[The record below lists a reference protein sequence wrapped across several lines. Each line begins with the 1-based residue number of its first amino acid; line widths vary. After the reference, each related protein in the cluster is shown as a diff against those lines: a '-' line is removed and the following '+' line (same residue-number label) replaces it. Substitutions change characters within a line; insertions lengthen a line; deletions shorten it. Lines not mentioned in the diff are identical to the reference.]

1 MLPVIA
7 LIGRPNV
14 GKSTLFNRLTRS
26 RDALV
31 ADYPGLT
38 RDRNYGFGKLGPVPY
53 LVIDTGGV
61 AGGEE
66 GIEEAMVEQTVRA
79 LAEADIAIIMV
90 DGRSGLTAADLHV
103 AELAR
108 RHAKKTW
115 LAVNKAEGLDAAI
128 ANSEFHGLGLGEPIA
143 ISASHGDRI
152 GALMDEVLDEFD
164 GDERNTVLNETDELY
179 VDERTADADES
190 DEPNDEQVEEQDGD
204 HELRI
209 AVIGRPNVG
218 KSTLA
223 NRLLGEDRLVVFD
236 QPGTTR
242 DSVSV
247 PFERNDRKYLLID
260 TAGIRRK
267 ARVHEAIEKFSIVKA
282 LQAIEQA
289 QVVIAVLD
297 AQEGVTEQDVSLL
310 GLVLERGRA
319 LVVVTNKWDGLA
331 SDQRKQVRDDLERR
345 LPFLDFAE
353 RITISALHGTAVGDL
368 LPAVER
374 AYTAATRDMSTTEL
388 TRELEAAVM
397 AHPTPLVRGRRIRL
411 RYAHQGGRNPPVIVI
426 HGNQTDKVP
435 ESYRRYLINR
445 FRKVFKL
452 KGTPVRLA
460 FKTGDNP
467 YKGRRNTLTPRQERK
482 RKRLMKKVK
491 K

>member
-38 RDRNYGFGKLGPVPY
+38 RDRQYGFGKLGPVPY

-61 AGGEE
+61 AGGEV
-66 GIEEAMVEQTVRA
+66 GINERMVDQTVVALEEADAA
-79 LAEADIAIIMV
+79 LILV
-90 DGRSGLTAADLHV
+90 DGREGLTAADEHV
-103 AELAR
+103 ADLAR
-108 RHAKKTW
+108 KNGKKTW
-115 LAVNKAEGLDAAI
+115 LAVNKAEGLDQAI
-128 ANSEFHGLGLGEPIA
+128 AAGEFHGLGLGEPYA
-143 ISASHGDRI
+143 VSAAHGDRI
-152 GALMDEVLDEFD
+152 SALMDAVLADFEVE
-164 GDERNTVLNETDELY
+164 ETDEEVPSY
-179 VDERTADADES
+179 DDDE
-190 DEPNDEQVEEQDGD
+190 

-209 AVIGRPNVG
+209 AVVGRPNVG
-218 KSTLA
+218 KSTLI
-223 NRLLGEDRLVVFD
+223 NRLIGEERLVVYD

-247 PFERNDRKYLLID
+247 PFERNDRKYELID

-267 ARVHEAIEKFSIVKA
+267 SKVHEAIEKFSIIKA
-282 LQAIEQA
+282 LQAIERA
-289 QVVIAVLD
+289 EVVIAVLD
-297 AQEGVTEQDVSLL
+297 AHEGVTEQDVSLL
-310 GLVLERGRA
+310 GLILERGRS
-319 LVVVTNKWDGLA
+319 LVIVTNKWDGMSA
-331 SDQRKQVRDDLERR
+331 EDRKHVRDELDRR

-353 RITISALHGTAVGDL
+353 RITISALHGTAVGDV

-374 AYTAATRDMSTTEL
+374 AFRAAILDMSTTDL
-388 TRELEAAVM
+388 TRELESAIT
-397 AHPTPLVRGRRIRL
+397 AHPPPLVRGRRIKL

-435 ESYRRYLINR
+435 EAYRRYLINR

-460 FKTGDNP
+460 FKTSKNP
-467 YKGRRNTLTPRQERK
+467 YKGKRNKLTPRQEQK
-482 RKRLMKKVK
+482 RKRLMRHAKK
-491 K
+491 

>member
-1 MLPVIA
+1 MLPVVA

-38 RDRNYGFGKLGPVPY
+38 RDRQYGFGKLGPVPY
-53 LVIDTGGV
+53 IAIDTGGV

-66 GIEEAMVEQTVRA
+66 GIHELMVDQTIRA
-79 LAEADIAIIMV
+79 LQEADVAMIMV
-90 DGRSGLTAADLHV
+90 DGRSGLTAADEHV

-108 RHAKKTW
+108 KHAKKTF
-115 LAVNKAEGLDAAI
+115 LVVNKSEGLDQVI
-128 ANSEFHGLGLGEPIA
+128 AGGEFHGLGMGEPLA
-143 ISASHGDRI
+143 VSAAHGDRI
-152 GALMDEVLDEFD
+152 SALMDLVLEDFEEAEEEETSE
-164 GDERNTVLNETDELY
+164 GDEEF
-179 VDERTADADES
+179 
-190 DEPNDEQVEEQDGD
+190 
-204 HELRI
+204 ELRI
-209 AVIGRPNVG
+209 AVVGRPNVG
-218 KSTLA
+218 KSTLI
-223 NRLLGEDRLVVFD
+223 NRLVGEDRLVVFD

-247 PFERNDRKYLLID
+247 PFERNDRKYELID
-260 TAGIRRK
+260 TAGIRRRAK
-267 ARVHEAIEKFSIVKA
+267 VHETIEKFSIVKA
-282 LQAIEQA
+282 LQAIERA
-289 QVVIAVLD
+289 QVVVSVLD

-319 LVVVTNKWDGLA
+319 LVVVTNKWDGLTA
-331 SDQRKQVRDDLERR
+331 RERKHIRDELDRR

-353 RITISALHGTAVGDL
+353 RMTISALHGTAVGDL

-374 AYTAATRDMSTTEL
+374 AYAAATRDMSTTDL
-388 TRELEAAVM
+388 TRELENAVV
-397 AHPTPLVRGRRIRL
+397 AHPPPLVGGRRIRL

-426 HGNQTDKVP
+426 HGNQTERVP

-460 FKTGDNP
+460 LKTGENP
-467 YKGRRNTLTPRQERK
+467 FKGKRNKLTPRQEQK
-482 RKRLMKKVK
+482 RKRLMKHVK

>member
-38 RDRNYGFGKLGPVPY
+38 RDRKYGFGKLGPIPY
-53 LVIDTGGV
+53 IVIDTGGV

-66 GIEEAMVEQTVRA
+66 GLAEATVEQTIRA
-79 LAEADIAIIMV
+79 LQEADVAVIMV
-90 DGRSGLTAADLHV
+90 DGRSGLTPADEHV

-108 RHAKKTW
+108 RHAKQTW
-115 LAVNKAEGLDAAI
+115 LAVNKTEGLDEAI
-128 ANSEFHGLGLGEPIA
+128 ANSEFHALGLGEPIA
-143 ISASHGDRI
+143 VSAAHGDRI
-152 GALMDEVLDEFD
+152 GALMDEVLSGFI
-164 GDERNTVLNETDELY
+164 
-179 VDERTADADES
+179 
-190 DEPNDEQVEEQDGD
+190 VEEPEEEPEEALEEDD
-204 HELRI
+204 EDRELRI
-209 AVIGRPNVG
+209 AVVGRPNVG
-218 KSTLA
+218 KSTLI
-223 NRLLGEDRLVVFD
+223 NRILGEERLVVFD

-247 PFERNDRKYLLID
+247 PFERNDRKYVLID

-267 ARVHEAIEKFSIVKA
+267 ARVHETIEKFSIVKA

-289 QVVIAVLD
+289 EVVISVLD

-310 GLVLERGRA
+310 GLVMERGRA
-319 LVVVTNKWDGLA
+319 MVVVTNKWDGLSA
-331 SDQRKQVRDDLERR
+331 DHRKKVRDDLERR

-374 AYTAATRDMSTTEL
+374 AYKAAMRNMSTTEL
-388 TRELEAAVM
+388 TNELEAAVI
-397 AHPTPLVRGRRIRL
+397 AHTPPLVRGRRIKL

-426 HGNQTDKVP
+426 HGNQVERLP

-445 FRKVFKL
+445 FRKAFKL

-460 FKTGDNP
+460 FKKGKNP
-467 YKGRRNTLTPRQERK
+467 FEGRRNVLTPRQERK

>member
-38 RDRNYGFGKLGPVPY
+38 RDRKYGFGKLGPIPY

-66 GIEEAMVEQTVRA
+66 GIEEIMVDQTIVA
-79 LAEADIAIIMV
+79 LQEADIAVIMV
-90 DGRSGLTAADLHV
+90 DGRSGLTAADSHV

-108 RHAKKTW
+108 KHAKKTW
-115 LAVNKAEGLDAAI
+115 LAVNKSEGLDEAI
-128 ANSEFHGLGLGEPIA
+128 ASGEFHSLGMGEPIA
-143 ISASHGDRI
+143 ISAAHGDRI
-152 GALMDEVLDEFD
+152 GALMDEMLSSFIVEEEDDEED
-164 GDERNTVLNETDELY
+164 GD
-179 VDERTADADES
+179 VDS
-190 DEPNDEQVEEQDGD
+190 DEDREV
-204 HELRI
+204 RI

-218 KSTLA
+218 KSTLI
-223 NRLLGEDRLVVFD
+223 NRILGEERLVVFD

-242 DSVSV
+242 DSVAV
-247 PFERNDRKYLLID
+247 PFERNDRKYVLID

-267 ARVHEAIEKFSIVKA
+267 ARVHETIEKFSIVKA

-289 QVVIAVLD
+289 EVVISVLD
-297 AQEGVTEQDVSLL
+297 AHEGVTEQDVSLL
-310 GLVLERGRA
+310 GLVMERGRA
-319 LVVVTNKWDGLA
+319 LVVVTNKWDGMQA
-331 SDQRKQVRDDLERR
+331 DERKKVRDDLERR

-374 AYTAATRDMSTTEL
+374 AYKAAMRNMSTAEL
-388 TRELEAAVM
+388 TQELEAAIM
-397 AHPTPLVRGRRIRL
+397 AHSPPMVRGRRIKL

-426 HGNQTDKVP
+426 HGNQTERVP
-435 ESYRRYLINR
+435 EAYRRYLINR
-445 FRKVFKL
+445 FRKAFKL

-460 FKTGDNP
+460 FKKGKNP
-467 YKGRRNTLTPRQERK
+467 FEGRRNVLTPRQERK

>member
-38 RDRNYGFGKLGPVPY
+38 RDRKYGFGKLGPIPY

-61 AGGEE
+61 AGGEV
-66 GIEEAMVEQTVRA
+66 GIGEAMVEQTKRA
-79 LAEADIAIIMV
+79 LQEADAAIIMV
-90 DGRSGLTAADLHV
+90 DGRSGLTAADEHV
-103 AELAR
+103 ADLAR
-108 RHAKKTW
+108 KHAKKAW

-128 ANSEFHGLGLGEPIA
+128 ASGEFYGLGLGEPTA
-143 ISASHGDRI
+143 VSATHGDRI
-152 GALMDEVLDEFD
+152 GALIDDVLSDFEPQESDDE
-164 GDERNTVLNETDELY
+164 
-179 VDERTADADES
+179 ADE
-190 DEPNDEQVEEQDGD
+190 DVE
-204 HELRI
+204 ELRI

-223 NRLLGEDRLVVFD
+223 NRLLGEDRFVVYD
-236 QPGTTR
+236 EPGTTR
-242 DSVSV
+242 DSVAV

-260 TAGIRRK
+260 TAGIRRRS
-267 ARVHEAIEKFSIVKA
+267 RVREAIEKFSIVKA

-319 LVVVTNKWDGLA
+319 LVVVTNKWDGLSA
-331 SDQRKQVRDDLERR
+331 DQRKQVRDDLDRR

-374 AYTAATRDMSTTEL
+374 AYKAATRDLSTTEL
-388 TRELEAAVM
+388 TRELESAVM
-397 AHPTPLVRGRRIRL
+397 AHPPPLVRGRRIRL

-426 HGNQTDKVP
+426 HGNQTNRVP
-435 ESYRRYLINR
+435 EAYRRYLINR
-445 FRKVFKL
+445 FRKAFKL
-452 KGTPVRLA
+452 KGTPVRLS
-460 FKTGDNP
+460 FKTSDNP
-467 YKGRRNTLTPRQERK
+467 YKGRRNKLTPRQERK
-482 RKRLMKKVK
+482 RKRLMQRVK

>member
-38 RDRNYGFGKLGPVPY
+38 RDRQYGFGKLGPVPY

-66 GIEEAMVEQTVRA
+66 GIEERMVEQTVRA
-79 LAEADIAIIMV
+79 LEEADAALIMV
-90 DGRSGLTAADLHV
+90 DGREGLTAADEHV
-103 AELAR
+103 ADLAR
-108 RHAKKTW
+108 RNGKKTW
-115 LAVNKAEGLDAAI
+115 LIVNKAEGLDSAI
-128 ANSEFHGLGLGEPIA
+128 AGGEFHALGLGEPIA
-143 ISASHGDRI
+143 VSATHGDRI
-152 GALMDEVLDEFD
+152 SALMDLVLED
-164 GDERNTVLNETDELY
+164 Y
-179 VDERTADADES
+179 DAEEE
-190 DEPNDEQVEEQDGD
+190 EPTPSYDDDD
-204 HELRI
+204 HALRI
-209 AVIGRPNVG
+209 AVVGRPNVG
-218 KSTLA
+218 KSTLI
-223 NRLLGEDRLVVFD
+223 NRMIGEDRLVVFD

-247 PFERNDRKYLLID
+247 PFEKNDRKYELID

-267 ARVHEAIEKFSIVKA
+267 AKVHEAIEKFSIIKA
-282 LQAIEQA
+282 LQAIDRAE
-289 QVVIAVLD
+289 VVISVLD
-297 AQEGVTEQDVSLL
+297 AHEGVTEQDVSLL
-310 GLVLERGRA
+310 GLVLERGRS
-319 LVVVTNKWDGLA
+319 LVVVTNKWDGMTA
-331 SDQRKQVRDDLERR
+331 EDRKHVRDELDRR

-353 RITISALHGTAVGDL
+353 RITISALHGTAVGDV

-374 AYTAATRDMSTTEL
+374 AFKAAVIDMSTTEL
-388 TRELEAAVM
+388 TRELEAAVT
-397 AHPTPLVRGRRIRL
+397 AHPPPVVRGRRIRL

-435 ESYRRYLINR
+435 EAYRRFLINR
-445 FRKVFKL
+445 FRKTFKL

-460 FKTGDNP
+460 FKSGKNP
-467 YKGRRNTLTPRQERK
+467 YAGKRNKLTPRQEQK
-482 RKRLMKKVK
+482 RKRLMKHAK

>member
-38 RDRNYGFGKLGPVPY
+38 RDRKYGFGKLGPVPY

-61 AGGEE
+61 AGGEV
-66 GIEEAMVEQTVRA
+66 GIDEAMVEQTVRA
-79 LAEADIAIIMV
+79 LKEADAAIIMV
-90 DGRSGLTAADLHV
+90 DGRSGLTAADQHV

-108 RHAKKTW
+108 KHAKKTW
-115 LAVNKAEGLDAAI
+115 LAVNKSEGLETAI
-128 ANSEFHGLGLGEPIA
+128 AGGEFHGLGLGEPIA
-143 ISASHGDRI
+143 ISAAHGDRI
-152 GALMDEVLDEFD
+152 GPLMDEVLAEFV
-164 GDERNTVLNETDELY
+164 GDE
-179 VDERTADADES
+179 TAEEEDAD
-190 DEPNDEQVEEQDGD
+190 VEV
-204 HELRI
+204 LRI
-209 AVIGRPNVG
+209 AVVGRPNVG
-218 KSTLA
+218 KSTLI
-223 NRLLGEDRLVVFD
+223 NRLIGEDRLVVFD

-247 PFERNDRKYLLID
+247 PFERNDRKYELID

-267 ARVHEAIEKFSIVKA
+267 ARVHETIEKFSIVKA
-282 LQAIEQA
+282 LQAIEDA
-289 QVVIAVLD
+289 HVVVAVLD

-310 GLVLERGRA
+310 GLILQRGRA
-319 LVVVTNKWDGLA
+319 LVVVTNKWDGLTPEA
-331 SDQRKQVRDDLERR
+331 RKHVRDDLERR

-374 AYTAATRDMSTTEL
+374 AYRAANIDLSTREL
-388 TRELEAAVM
+388 TDELEAAVM
-397 AHPTPLVRGRRIRL
+397 AHAPPLVRGRRIRL
-411 RYAHQGGRNPPVIVI
+411 RYAHQGGRNPPIIVI
-426 HGNQTDKVP
+426 HGNQTENVP
-435 ESYRRYLINR
+435 EAYRRYLINR

-452 KGTPVRLA
+452 KGTPVRLQ
-460 FKTGDNP
+460 FKSSDNP
-467 YKGRRNTLTPRQERK
+467 FKGRRNKLTPRQERK
-482 RKRLMKKVK
+482 RKRLMKRVK

>member
-38 RDRNYGFGKLGPVPY
+38 RDRQYGFGKLGPVPY
-53 LVIDTGGV
+53 LVVDTGGV

-66 GIEEAMVEQTVRA
+66 GIEERMVEQTVRA
-79 LAEADIAIIMV
+79 LEEADAALIMV
-90 DGRSGLTAADLHV
+90 DGREGLTAADEHV
-103 AELAR
+103 ADLAR
-108 RHAKKTW
+108 RNSKKTW
-115 LAVNKAEGLDAAI
+115 LIVNKAEGLDSAI
-128 ANSEFHGLGLGEPIA
+128 AGGEFHGLGLGEPIA
-143 ISASHGDRI
+143 VSASHGDHI
-152 GALMDEVLDEFD
+152 SALMDLVLADFDAEEEEPTPSYDDDEH
-164 GDERNTVLNETDELY
+164 
-179 VDERTADADES
+179 A
-190 DEPNDEQVEEQDGD
+190 
-204 HELRI
+204 LRI
-209 AVIGRPNVG
+209 AVVGRPNVG
-218 KSTLA
+218 KSTLI
-223 NRLLGEDRLVVFD
+223 NRLIGEDRLVVYD

-247 PFERNDRKYLLID
+247 PFEKNDRKYELID

-267 ARVHEAIEKFSIVKA
+267 AKVHEAIEKFSIIKA
-282 LQAIEQA
+282 LQAIDRAE
-289 QVVIAVLD
+289 VVISVLD
-297 AQEGVTEQDVSLL
+297 AHEGVTEQDVSLL
-310 GLVLERGRA
+310 GLVLERGRS
-319 LVVVTNKWDGLA
+319 LVIVTNKWDGLSA
-331 SDQRKQVRDDLERR
+331 EKRKHVRDELDRR

-353 RITISALHGTAVGDL
+353 RITISALHGTAVGDV

-374 AYTAATRDMSTTEL
+374 AFKAAVIDMSTTEL
-388 TRELEAAVM
+388 TRELESAVT
-397 AHPTPLVRGRRIRL
+397 AHPPPLVRGRRIRL

-435 ESYRRYLINR
+435 EAYRRYLINR

-460 FKTGDNP
+460 FKSGKNP
-467 YKGRRNTLTPRQERK
+467 YAGKRNKLTPRQEQK
-482 RKRLMKKVK
+482 RKRLMKHAK

>member
-38 RDRNYGFGKLGPVPY
+38 RDRKYGFGKLGPIPY

-66 GIEEAMVEQTVRA
+66 GVAEVTVEQTIRA
-79 LAEADIAIIMV
+79 LQEADVAVIMV
-90 DGRSGLTAADLHV
+90 DGRSGLTAADEHV

-108 RHAKKTW
+108 RHAKQTW
-115 LAVNKAEGLDAAI
+115 LAVNKTEGLDEAI
-128 ANSEFHGLGLGEPIA
+128 ANSEFHALGLGEPIA
-143 ISASHGDRI
+143 ISAAHGDRI
-152 GALMDEVLDEFD
+152 AALMDDLLSGFVVDEPEDELDED
-164 GDERNTVLNETDELY
+164 DEE
-179 VDERTADADES
+179 ER
-190 DEPNDEQVEEQDGD
+190 
-204 HELRI
+204 ELRI

-218 KSTLA
+218 KSTLI
-223 NRLLGEDRLVVFD
+223 NRILGEERLVVFD

-247 PFERNDRKYLLID
+247 PFERNDRKYVLID

-267 ARVHEAIEKFSIVKA
+267 ARVHETIEKFSIVKA

-289 QVVIAVLD
+289 EVVISVLD

-319 LVVVTNKWDGLA
+319 LVVVTNKWDGLSA
-331 SDQRKQVRDDLERR
+331 DHRKKVRDDLERR

-374 AYTAATRDMSTTEL
+374 AYKAAMRSMSTAEL
-388 TRELEAAVM
+388 TNELEAAVM
-397 AHPTPLVRGRRIRL
+397 AHTPPLVRGRRIKL

-426 HGNQTDKVP
+426 HGNQVERLP
-435 ESYRRYLINR
+435 EAYRRYLINR
-445 FRKVFKL
+445 FRKAFKL

-460 FKTGDNP
+460 FKKGKNP
-467 YKGRRNTLTPRQERK
+467 FAGRRNVLTPRQERK
-482 RKRLMKKVK
+482 RKRLMKRVK